1 MSCPGCML
9 GSAGGIAGLRCEV
22 SNVSFLLDGRSMVF
36 ARYSSVSLFFSFLFF
51 FEQSGQ
57 EARRSAFT
65 G

>member
-1 MSCPGCML
+1 M
-9 GSAGGIAGLRCEV
+9 
-22 SNVSFLLDGRSMVF
+22 F
-36 ARYSSVSLFFSFLFF
+36 LFFLMDVPWYLPGIPVFLSFFPFFFF